1 MRAETIKVADE
12 RVAFI
17 GLSEERNLKVAGPVP
32 ADPWVP
38 TGMGICQGSLPKSIK
53 PLKRELQEKLQS
65 PIIIFMVGGP
75 GCGKQIQGHRLASKY
90 DFYHVGIG
98 ELLRAEASR
107 PTRKGKTIRDIILK
121 GALVPSGYILELL
134 TDNML
139 KAENVKGFFVEGFPR
154 EIHQAKL
161 FEEVVGRAPNIV
173 IVLDCSTETM
183 VQRLLIR
190 SQMGERVDDHDKIIQ
205 NRLDTYYTLCEPV
218 FTHYLQKS
226 LLRHVGLK
234 RTWLGPLPCPF
245 PQNPGL
251 EVLATLQEGSL
262 FASDVDKQPMQSFQ
276 KDSLLLVN
284 RAI

>member
-1 MRAETIKVADE
+1 MQRTPAMNMFVCISVQ
-12 RVAFI
+12 
-17 GLSEERNLKVAGPVP
+17 RNLKVAGPVP